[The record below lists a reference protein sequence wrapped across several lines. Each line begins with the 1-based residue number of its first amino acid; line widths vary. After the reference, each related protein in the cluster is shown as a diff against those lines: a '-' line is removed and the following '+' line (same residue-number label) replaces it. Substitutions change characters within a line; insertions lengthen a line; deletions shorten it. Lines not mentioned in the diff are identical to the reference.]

1 MIWLYIIIIHI
12 HHSFQCQLWERVFPT
27 SDASLPLPE
36 PGWVFVCLWPWVCL
50 YRSTGWSKTVLFKS
64 WLRLN
69 KYKSNFSSSNAFWNH
84 GIMFSLRGRIPLG
97 LKSLGLRLIAR
108 FKVQRCPASC
118 LGETRKEES
127 WTVENTLSVG
137 KIKILKM
144 TLRFPH
150 REGLHLEVPAPE
162 WVKCYLFLFY
172 IFQFEFVPFNLFED
186 FFKKI
191 FLTRVVEGRQH
202 KMEVWQS
209 REQEREAKERE
220 ERFRRFLLHIRL
232 RGNLFWLN
240 LFH

>member
-1 MIWLYIIIIHI
+1 MLL
-12 HHSFQCQLWERVFPT
+12 FLCQNQGESLSVFDP
-27 SDASLPLPE
+27 
-36 PGWVFVCLWPWVCL
+36 WFV
-50 YRSTGWSKTVLFKS
+50 STGALVGQRRFF
-64 WLRLN
+64 
-69 KYKSNFSSSNAFWNH
+69 SNLGWDWKNINQTSLHPMRS
-84 GIMFSLRGRIPLG
+84 GIMFSLRRRIPLG

-144 TLRFPH
+144 TLLPH

-191 FLTRVVEGRQH
+191 FLTREVEGRKH

-220 ERFRRFLLHIRL
+220 ERFRRFLLHICI
-232 RGNLFWLN
+232 RGNLLWLN